1 MRHTA
6 RTTMGK
12 CQVWILLT
20 ILQVISALPE
30 PMPQPEF
37 MGFPVQ
43 NYNGP
48 GFSFP
53 EPESEPEPE
62 TEPEPEPESLCKAS
76 TIETANNKSINDLN
90 KGTFYYI

>member
-1 MRHTA
+1 
-6 RTTMGK
+6 MGK

-48 GFSFP
+48 
-53 EPESEPEPE
+53 EPEPEPE

-90 KGTFYYI
+90 KGTFDYI

>member
-1 MRHTA
+1 
-6 RTTMGK
+6 MGK

-30 PMPQPEF
+30 PIPQPEF

-43 NYNGP
+43 NYYG
-48 GFSFP
+48 P
-53 EPESEPEPE
+53 EPEPEPE

-76 TIETANNKSINDLN
+76 TIETANNKSVNNLN
-90 KGTFYYI
+90 KGTFDYI